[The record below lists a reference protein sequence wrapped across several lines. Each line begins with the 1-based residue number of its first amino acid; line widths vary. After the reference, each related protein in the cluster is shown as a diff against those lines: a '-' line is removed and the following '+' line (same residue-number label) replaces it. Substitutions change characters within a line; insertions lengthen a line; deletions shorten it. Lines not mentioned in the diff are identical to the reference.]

1 MLGAWPILW
10 AWVILLLSR
19 PQDGVNSELFQ
30 ISQNRCFTLLKRPL
44 CLYLA
49 RKISCI
55 LTIAKV
61 TGGKS

>member
-1 MLGAWPILW
+1 MLGAWL
-10 AWVILLLSR
+10 VLLLSR

-30 ISQNRCFTLLKRPL
+30 ISQNRYFTLLKRPL

-61 TGGKS
+61 MGGKS